1 MIFLSMGILFNAFVY
16 NLIILPIQTIIMT
29 IQLFTFQ
36 TINMIRYK
44 LHLMKIVLFIIGLL
58 IKKYLERTYPLFY
71 IQSKLG
77 SLRGIKIFALLK
89 IIEFIT
95 ILLNRCHKDYEI
107 QLLTIF
113 NEKKIKHKIFSFA
126 VLIGTLSLNMV
137 AFWSYM
143 ISISLTLNDPSNA
156 IYPLFFK
163 INYIELKKCGKP
175 IKKKNIMGSLVTDIY
190 DRFFN
195 FFVFSIVIF
204 QNYHDKKSTSHNFI
218 DYFYRMVFIFIFEV
232 VFDWVKNFVIFRIS
246 YFNPKI
252 VKLVTYE
259 IALYHD
265 KLRHNCFNSNGSITR
280 TKHSKYIK
288 YLESKE
294 LLIVGKQYRYEKYLS
309 YLGYDSV
316 MCLTL
321 HTNILIFCLMITNVF
336 FSTVNISMIMFL
348 LLITGLVIIR
358 KILQFAISN
367 FVVNFNKKGPIKESL
382 RADAEFYVNDPMKV
396 DFNASFM
403 SRNYNGISSTENSIK
418 EKNM

>member
-36 TINMIRYK
+36 TFNMIRYK

-175 IKKKNIMGSLVTDIY
+175 IKKKNIMGS
-190 DRFFN
+190 
-195 FFVFSIVIF
+195 
-204 QNYHDKKSTSHNFI
+204 
-218 DYFYRMVFIFIFEV
+218 
-232 VFDWVKNFVIFRIS
+232 
-246 YFNPKI
+246 
-252 VKLVTYE
+252 
-259 IALYHD
+259 
-265 KLRHNCFNSNGSITR
+265 
-280 TKHSKYIK
+280 
-288 YLESKE
+288 
-294 LLIVGKQYRYEKYLS
+294 
-309 YLGYDSV
+309 
-316 MCLTL
+316 
-321 HTNILIFCLMITNVF
+321 
-336 FSTVNISMIMFL
+336 
-348 LLITGLVIIR
+348 
-358 KILQFAISN
+358 
-367 FVVNFNKKGPIKESL
+367 
-382 RADAEFYVNDPMKV
+382 
-396 DFNASFM
+396 
-403 SRNYNGISSTENSIK
+403 
-418 EKNM
+418 